1 AGLLDWAAEL
11 GRLNKAFDALIKERD
26 AETAEGKQGFTLK
39 AVRAE
44 LDGIYDDIVDI
55 GEAHIL
61 LSTDSAA
68 AFKALADA
76 FNPVVDRYIKLL
88 NSRRGRRGAGG
99 GDEED
104 GEGEDGGDGGEN
116 L

>member
-1 AGLLDWAAEL
+1 
-11 GRLNKAFDALIKERD
+11 DALIKERD
-26 AETAEGKQGFTLK
+26 AETAEGKQEFTLK

-44 LDGIYDDIVDI
+44 LDGIYDNIVDI

-76 FNPVVDRYIKLL
+76 FNPVVDRYIRLL
-88 NSRRGRRGAGG
+88 NSRRGRRGAGA
-99 GDEED
+99 GDEA
-104 GEGEDGGDGGEN
+104 GEVGEEEAAGEES
-116 L
+116 